1 MLTLFYL
8 EIIMK
13 GIIAGV
19 IAGVVGALVWA
30 GIAVSTGYE
39 IGWLAWGIGAAVG
52 AAVAWGSVGSKA
64 NGSIAVVIAVVAILG
79 GKFASVEMSI
89 SKEVKAANEGISQ
102 SIDSDDE
109 IVMNWLAADVA
120 ATAKDMGKKME
131 WPAGVTAETAS
142 EKKDYPVEIWALAE
156 TAWSQMSEEDKASVR
171 NDIRKLIKAKIDQ
184 IASGERGDGF
194 MSSFSP
200 FDIVF
205 FFLAIS
211 TAYRIASKEDGE
223 VALENE
229 VDERNIAS

>member
-19 IAGVVGALVWA
+19 IAGVAGALVWA

-89 SKEVKAANEGISQ
+89 SKEVKAANEDISK

-109 IVMNWLAADVA
+109 YVMTWLADVIVA
-120 ATAKDMGKKME
+120 SAKDKGKRVE

-142 EKKDYPVEIWALAE
+142 EKKDYPGEIWAMTE
-156 TAWSQMSEEDKASVR
+156 IAWSTMSEEKKASFKSEVQEQVQANVDLYMSSVR
-171 NDIRKLIKAKIDQ
+171 
-184 IASGERGDGF
+184 GEGF
-194 MSSFSP
+194 MASFSP

-223 VALENE
+223 VVVENE